1 MAKGRLKVVG
11 KLLRVRSTDRPM
23 RHFLPLVEKV
33 ITQTKERVWGGN
45 CPRARQVL
53 SLFEPHTEVI
63 RKGKAHKPN
72 EFGRLV
78 RIDEVENGIVK
89 RLPSSAGNPGRYHR
103 LDAGPATTSSLLR
116 ASAGD
121 GYRRPRFFLRQKRA

>member
-1 MAKGRLKVVG
+1 MRDSYKKLVGLTRSVVRQASEGVERWRKGRLKVGG
-11 KLLRVRSTDRPM
+11 KFLRVEAQIDQL

-45 CPRARQVL
+45 CHGEGEVL
-53 SLFEPHTEVI
+53 SLFGPHTEVI

-78 RIDEVENGIVK
+78 RIDEVENGRSEEHTSELQS
-89 RLPSSAGNPGRYHR
+89 RL
-103 LDAGPATTSSLLR
+103 
-116 ASAGD
+116 
-121 GYRRPRFFLRQKRA
+121 